1 MGGNAVK
8 LAVQIM
14 GLVNLVA
21 FTGLAAVALR
31 QWRIRRDAA
40 GAWAAASFAAIG
52 VVVLVAEAL
61 PDEPDS
67 FFEQAVERLDL
78 IVLLLFPYLLYR
90 FTVAFDPPSRR
101 LSRIVDSATTL
112 LVVWTLA
119 LPNLPDEGESRPGW
133 FTAYVLA
140 FVLHWTLLSVVV
152 AWRLWRAGRG
162 EPGVSRRRMQMLSFA
177 ASAITIAIILVA
189 FLPDAGRGVDL
200 AAQVIVLLSVVGF
213 LLGLAPP
220 YIVRILWRRREQEQL
235 QRAVGSLMA
244 LATHEGEVAERV
256 LEPMAAIVGARSVAL
271 RDEAGELVG
280 SHGPDGP
287 DLEAGGELLAV
298 DVPGGGT
305 LSVRTGRY
313 APFFG
318 DEELRLLRT
327 LGALTGL
334 ALDRARLFAHERTTR
349 LALEHADAL
358 KSDFVAL
365 AAHELRSPVATAG
378 GIAETLTRRRGELSE
393 EQRLELENAMD
404 TQMVRLAALVDQLLD
419 LSRLDADAVAIE
431 PERFHVR
438 ARVEQLVAT
447 AVGGIAGGVEVA
459 IDPGLEAAAD
469 PVAFDRIVT
478 NLVTNALRYGRP
490 PIVVDAR
497 QTDRHFRLSVEDRGV
512 GVPTEFVPDLFE
524 RFTRSSDARE
534 RATGTGLGLA
544 IARSY
549 AHAHRGELLY
559 EPALPRGARFQ
570 LVLPA
575 VLEVGL
581 QAGL

>member
-1 MGGNAVK
+1 VK
-8 LAVQIM
+8 LAVQIV

-31 QWRIRRDAA
+31 QWRLRRDAA

-52 VVVLVAEAL
+52 VVVLVGRAL

-67 FFEQAVERLDL
+67 FLEQAVERLD
-78 IVLLLFPYLLYR
+78 IVVLLLFPYLLYR

-101 LSRIVDSATTL
+101 LARIVDSATTL
-112 LVVWTLA
+112 LVVWTVA
-119 LPNLPDEGESRPGW
+119 LPNLPDEGEPRPAW
-133 FTAYVLA
+133 FTAYVIA
-140 FVLHWTLLSVVV
+140 FVLHWTLLSIVV
-152 AWRLWRAGRG
+152 AMRLWRAGRG
-162 EPGVSRRRMQMLSFA
+162 EPGVSRRRMEMLSLA
-177 ASAITIAIILVA
+177 AAAITIALVIVA

-200 AAQVIVLLSVVGF
+200 AAQLIVLLSVVGF
-213 LLGLAPP
+213 VLGLAPP
-220 YIVRILWRRREQEQL
+220 YIVRVLWRRREQGQL

-244 LATHEGEVAERV
+244 LATNEAEVAERV
-256 LEPMAAIVGARSVAL
+256 MEPMALIVGARSVAL
-271 RDEAGELVG
+271 RNEAGELVG
-280 SHGPDGP
+280 SYGPEGP
-287 DLEAGGELLAV
+287 ELEAGGDLLV
-298 DVPGGGT
+298 LDVPGGGT

-327 LGALTGL
+327 LGSLTGL
-334 ALDRARLFAHERTTR
+334 ALDRARLFGQERAAR

-393 EQRLELENAMD
+393 EQRLELEDAMD
-404 TQMVRLAALVDQLLD
+404 VQMGRLALLVDQLLD
-419 LSRLDADAVAIE
+419 LSRLDAEAVAIE

-438 ARVEQLVAT
+438 ARVEELVA
-447 AVGGIAGGVEVA
+447 AAAGASAGGIEVA
-459 IDPGLEAAAD
+459 IDPELEADAD
-469 PVAFDRIVT
+469 PVAFDRIVS
-478 NLVTNALRYGRP
+478 NLVTNALRYGQP

-497 QTDRHFRLSVEDRGV
+497 QADRHFRLSVEDRGA
-512 GVPTEFVPDLFE
+512 GVPIEFVPDLFE
-524 RFTRSSDARE
+524 RFTRSGDARE
-534 RATGTGLGLA
+534 RSAGTGLGLA

-549 AHAHRGELLY
+549 AHAHRGDLLY
-559 EPALPRGARFQ
+559 EAAEPSGARFQ

-575 VLEVGL
+575 L
-581 QAGL
+581 

>member
-1 MGGNAVK
+1 MK
-8 LAVQIM
+8 LAVQIV

-31 QWRIRRDAA
+31 QWRLRRDAA

-52 VVVLVAEAL
+52 VVVLVGRAL

-67 FFEQAVERLDL
+67 FLEQAVERLD
-78 IVLLLFPYLLYR
+78 IVILLLFPYLLYR

-101 LSRIVDSATTL
+101 LARIVDSATTL
-112 LVVWTLA
+112 LVVWTVA
-119 LPNLPDEGESRPGW
+119 LPNLPDEGEPRPAW
-133 FTAYVLA
+133 FTAYVIA
-140 FVLHWTLLSVVV
+140 FVLHWTLLSIVV
-152 AWRLWRAGRG
+152 AARLWRAGRG
-162 EPGVSRRRMQMLSFA
+162 EPGVSRRRMEMLSLA
-177 ASAITIAIILVA
+177 AAAITIALVIVA
-189 FLPDAGRGVDL
+189 LVPDPGRGVDL
-200 AAQVIVLLSVVGF
+200 AAQVLVLLSVVGF
-213 LLGLAPP
+213 VLGLAPP
-220 YIVRILWRRREQEQL
+220 YVVRVLWRRREQGQL

-244 LATHEGEVAERV
+244 QATNEAEVAERV
-256 LEPMAAIVGARSVAL
+256 LEPMAMIVGARSVAL
-271 RDEAGELVG
+271 RNEAGELVG
-280 SHGPDGP
+280 SYGPEGP
-287 DLEAGGELLAV
+287 ELEAGGELLAL

-334 ALDRARLFAHERTTR
+334 ALDRARLFAQERAAR

-393 EQRLELENAMD
+393 QQRLELEDAMD
-404 TQMVRLAALVDQLLD
+404 VQMGRLALLVDQLLD

-431 PERFHVR
+431 PTRFHVR
-438 ARVEQLVAT
+438 TRVEELVAA
-447 AVGGIAGGVEVA
+447 AVGESAGRIEVA
-459 IDPGLEAAAD
+459 IDPELEADAD
-469 PVAFDRIVT
+469 PVAFDRIVS
-478 NLVTNALRYGRP
+478 NLVTNALRYGQP

-512 GVPTEFVPDLFE
+512 GVPIEFVPDLFE
-524 RFTRSSDARE
+524 RFTRSGDARE
-534 RATGTGLGLA
+534 RSAGTGLGLA

-549 AHAHRGELLY
+549 AHAHRGDLLY
-559 EPALPRGARFQ
+559 EAAEPTGARFQ

-575 VLEVGL
+575 LYSTR
-581 QAGL
+581 A